1 MTDPFV
7 PTVEDVAESAE
18 AAIADIS
25 RQISLQAA
33 DSTSVDTKAAAL
45 FTLSATLLG
54 IAASRIHLD
63 SPERI
68 FVGLVAFAY
77 VLLLVLEC
85 IQVIRPRAG
94 FSYGPDPTTLVGQ
107 LEHYASFGVKVR
119 MAQSL
124 AGSRERNVVFLASK
138 QQWYERALVTIV
150 FLTVTLA
157 AMVQLEAI
165 R

>member
-85 IQVIRPRAG
+85 IPLSAKIR
-94 FSYGPDPTTLVGQ
+94 
-107 LEHYASFGVKVR
+107 
-119 MAQSL
+119 
-124 AGSRERNVVFLASK
+124 
-138 QQWYERALVTIV
+138 
-150 FLTVTLA
+150 
-157 AMVQLEAI
+157 
-165 R
+165 